1 MPIEAGCLAQ
11 QRYASKGLV
20 YGGGGFE
27 QSVGLTLCPTSR
39 LQDFPEK
46 NQLVAPDTP
55 QPEGLTNESYCH
67 MAS

>member
-1 MPIEAGCLAQ
+1 
-11 QRYASKGLV
+11 V

-39 LQDFPEK
+39 PQDFPEK